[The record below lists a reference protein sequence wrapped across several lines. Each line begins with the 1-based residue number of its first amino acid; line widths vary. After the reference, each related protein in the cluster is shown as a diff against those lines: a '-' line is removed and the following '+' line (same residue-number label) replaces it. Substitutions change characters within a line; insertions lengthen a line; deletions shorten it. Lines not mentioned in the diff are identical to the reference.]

1 MPKFSARSIS
11 ALESCHQDLQTVMHY
26 AIQRVDFT
34 VIEGHRGE
42 ERQNK
47 AYDDGFSKLR
57 YPASKHNKKPSMACD
72 IIPYP
77 FKGWNDEDGFTR
89 CAYYILGVADM
100 LKAYGAIEHEV
111 VWGGD
116 WESFKDSPHFELR

>member
-1 MPKFSARSIS
+1 MPVFSARSKGN
-11 ALESCHQDLQTVMHY
+11 LETCHKDLQTVMNQ
-26 AIQRVDFT
+26 AINTVDFT

-57 YPASKHNKKPSMACD
+57 FPKSKHNKTPSMACD

-77 FKGWNDEDGFTR
+77 FTSWDDNEAFLKIG
-89 CAYYILGVADM
+89 YYILGVADM
-100 LKAYGAIEHEV
+100 LKECGVIKHDV
-111 VWGGD
+111 VWGGT
-116 WESFKDSPHFELR
+116 WENFPDSPHFELR